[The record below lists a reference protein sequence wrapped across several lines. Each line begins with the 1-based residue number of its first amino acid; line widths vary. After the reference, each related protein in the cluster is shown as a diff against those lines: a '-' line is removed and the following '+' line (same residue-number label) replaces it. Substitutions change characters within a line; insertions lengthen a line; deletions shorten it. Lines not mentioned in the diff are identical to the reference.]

1 MFSLRSGMDVNRIA
15 IEAEA
20 DRLFAVFIRIRLLAQ
35 TRGIDFEQAGAQ
47 AVHEGMVSEGD
58 WLLIRQV

>member
-1 MFSLRSGMDVNRIA
+1 MDVNRIA

-35 TRGIDFEQAGAQ
+35 TRGLQFDQAGEQA
-47 AVHEGMVSEGD
+47 VTEGMVSEGD